1 MIFITLN
8 ISSASFGTTG
18 QVNRSLDRI
27 LMGSSYYFT
36 AITDTDSIA
45 GIAVR
50 SAVNEVARLARLKL
64 QS

>member
-36 AITDTDSIA
+36 AITDTDSLA